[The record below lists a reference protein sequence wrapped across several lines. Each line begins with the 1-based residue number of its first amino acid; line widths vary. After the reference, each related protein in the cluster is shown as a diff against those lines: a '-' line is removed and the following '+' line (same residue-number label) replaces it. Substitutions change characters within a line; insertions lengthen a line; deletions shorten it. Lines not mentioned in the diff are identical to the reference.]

1 MKKIFVTNPI
11 PEVGMELLREK
22 YKLVKKPE
30 GVDAVVSLLTFKIDG
45 AFMDRVGGQ
54 LKVIGNYAVG
64 FNNIDLVAAKKRG
77 IMVTNTPGVLTDTVA
92 EHTIALLMAIARR
105 IPESDKFVRAGKY
118 KGWEPMLLLGSDLKG
133 KTLGIIGFGRIGQ
146 RVREIAEKGLEMKVL
161 YYDKFSKSNAS
172 IKKILKESDFVTTH
186 VPLLPS
192 TRHLIGAKELKM
204 MKSSA
209 YLINTSRGPVI
220 DESALVK
227 ALKRGDIR
235 GAALDVF
242 EDEPKLAK
250 GLKSLKNVV
259 LTPHTASG
267 TRETRDKMAV
277 MVANNVISALSG
289 KKPANLV
296 NINES

>member
-1 MKKIFVTNPI
+1 MKKVFVTDPI
-11 PEVGMELLREK
+11 PEAGMKLLRGK

-30 GVDAVVSLLTFKIDG
+30 GADAVVSLLTFKIDG
-45 AFMDRVGGQ
+45 AFMDRVGKQ
-54 LKVIGNYAVG
+54 LKIVANYAVG
-64 FNNIDLVAAKKRG
+64 FNNIDLGAAKKRG
-77 IMVTNTPGVLTDTVA
+77 ILVTNTPGVLTDTVA

-133 KTLGIIGFGRIGQ
+133 KTLGIIGLGRIGN
-146 RVREIAEKGLEMKVL
+146 RVREIAERGLEMKVL
-161 YYDKFSKSNAS
+161 YYDKFAKSNAS
-172 IKKILKESDFVTTH
+172 VRKILKNSDFVTTH

-192 TRHLIGAKELKM
+192 TRHLIGSKELKL
-204 MKSSA
+204 MKKTA
-209 YLINTSRGPVI
+209 YLVNTSRGPVI
-220 DESALVK
+220 DEKALVK
-227 ALKRGDIR
+227 ALKRKDIA

-242 EDEPKLAK
+242 EKEPKLAP

-277 MVANNVISALSG
+277 MVANNIISVFSG

-296 NINES
+296 ENNE